1 MTTKSSGFSLIEL
14 LVVVAIIGILSATG
28 LLTYSGYVK
37 STKRKSAENIIQ
49 QIALAQTEYYS
60 NTGSYYITGGAG
72 SCTTSTG
79 SSEDIEDN
87 LFDGENTIPDDISFE
102 FCVFGNTASYTVFAQ
117 ETNTPAGDPV
127 CEITVTKYG
136 TPQRTNC

>member
-1 MTTKSSGFSLIEL
+1 MATKSSGFSLIEL
-14 LVVVAIIGILSATG
+14 LVVIAIIGILSATG
-28 LLTYSGYVK
+28 LLTYNGYVK
-37 STKRKSAENIIQ
+37 STKRSSAENILQ

-87 LFDGENTIPDDISFE
+87 LFEGENTIPDDISFE
-102 FCVFGNTASYTVFAQ
+102 FCVQIYLTYWVIYHLYIKQ
-117 ETNTPAGDPV
+117 
-127 CEITVTKYG
+127 
-136 TPQRTNC
+136 

>member
-1 MTTKSSGFSLIEL
+1 MATKSSGFSLIEL
-14 LVVVAIIGILSATG
+14 LVVIAIIGILSATG
-28 LLTYSGYVK
+28 LLTYNGYVK
-37 STKRKSAENIIQ
+37 STKRSSAENILQ

-87 LFDGENTIPDDISFE
+87 LFEGENTIPDDISFE
-102 FCVFGNTASYTVFAQ
+102 FCVFGNTASYTVSAQ
-117 ETNTPAGDPV
+117 ETGSTCV
-127 CEITVTKYG
+127 ITVTKYG
-136 TPQRTNC
+136 TPQRTGC

>member
-1 MTTKSSGFSLIEL
+1 MTTKSSGFSLVEL

-28 LLTYSGYVK
+28 ILTYSGYVK
-37 STKRKSAENIIQ
+37 ATKRNSAENILQ

-79 SSEDIEDN
+79 KIIC
-87 LFDGENTIPDDISFE
+87 LMVKIPLLMISIFN
-102 FCVFGNTASYTVFAQ
+102 FVFLEILLVIQFLLKKLILLLETQFAQ
-117 ETNTPAGDPV
+117 
-127 CEITVTKYG
+127 
-136 TPQRTNC
+136 

>member
-1 MTTKSSGFSLIEL
+1 MATKSSGFSLIEL
-14 LVVVAIIGILSATG
+14 LVVIAIIGILSATG
-28 LLTYSGYVK
+28 LLTYNGYVK
-37 STKRKSAENIIQ
+37 STKRSSAENILQ

-87 LFDGENTIPDDISFE
+87 LFEGENTIPDDISFE
-102 FCVFGNTASYTVFAQ
+102 FCVFGNTASYTVYAK
-117 ETNTPAGDPV
+117 ETGSTCV
-127 CEITVTKYG
+127 ITVTNYG
-136 TPQRTNC
+136 TPQRTGC

>member
-1 MTTKSSGFSLIEL
+1 M
-14 LVVVAIIGILSATG
+14 VVAIIGILSATG
-28 LLTYSGYVK
+28 VLTYSGYVK
-37 STKRKSAENIIQ
+37 ATKRNSAENILQ

-87 LFDGENTIPDDISFE
+87 LFDGEDAIADNIDFE
-102 FCVFGNTASYTVFAQ
+102 FCVFGNTASYTVSAV
-117 ETNTPAGDPV
+117 EANTSPGAPV
-127 CEITVTKYG
+127 CTITVTKYG
-136 TPQRTNC
+136 TPQRTDC

>member
-1 MTTKSSGFSLIEL
+1 MATKSSGFSLIEL
-14 LVVVAIIGILSATG
+14 LVVIAIIGILSATG
-28 LLTYSGYVK
+28 LLTYNGYVK
-37 STKRKSAENIIQ
+37 STKRSSAENILQ

-87 LFDGENTIPDDISFE
+87 LFDSENAIPDDIDFE
-102 FCVFGNTASYTVFAQ
+102 ICTFGNTASYTVKAQ
-117 ETNTPAGDPV
+117 ETQPDDSTCV
-127 CEITVTKYG
+127 ITVTKYG
-136 TPQRTNC
+136 TPERTGC